1 MTIFLIAYYV
11 LQWSWGI
18 LQNIA
23 GLVLF
28 LANADKKHYSYNGA
42 AATDWH
48 NKRGSVSLGM
58 FIFIS
63 DTDPDREET
72 KRHEYGH
79 TLQSVILGPLY
90 LIVIGLPSILWCA
103 LPCFV
108 RYREKRGVSYYKFY
122 TERWANK
129 LAGLDRNRRAGGQ

>member
-1 MTIFLIAYYV
+1 MTVFTIIYYV

-18 LQNIA
+18 VQNIA
-23 GLVLF
+23 GLILF
-28 LANADKKHYSYNGA
+28 LANVDKKHYLYNGA
-42 AATDWH
+42 VATDW
-48 NKRGSVSLGM
+48 NCKRGSVSLGM

-63 DTDPDREET
+63 AADPDREFT

-90 LIVIGLPSILWCA
+90 FLMIGLPSILWCA
-103 LPCFV
+103 LPRCV
-108 RYREKRGVSYYKFY
+108 NYRQQNGVSYYRFY

-129 LAGLDRNRRAGGQ
+129 LARLDKH